1 MPFIERVVSVEPRL
15 DTNNPMDIV
24 TIESGEKNIA
34 NREQAD
40 VPRDKVGDFVL
51 ALRPGLLLPES
62 ILRLNGLWDE
72 EKGKGISIMKGSKN
86 NRTAIVKM
94 AGMPS
99 EVMLVRIEKLDDV
112 AENGQQIFEVDLDG
126 KKVTFTEDTVLDVLG
141 IEKWINPNA

>member
-1 MPFIERVVSVEPRL
+1 
-15 DTNNPMDIV
+15 
-24 TIESGEKNIA
+24 
-34 NREQAD
+34 
-40 VPRDKVGDFVL
+40 
-51 ALRPGLLLPES
+51 
-62 ILRLNGLWDE
+62 
-72 EKGKGISIMKGSKN
+72 MKGSTK

-99 EVMLVRIEKLDDV
+99 EVMLVRIEKLDNV